1 MLSTAIVI
9 FRESMEIAMIIG
21 ILLAATRGLSGRMP
35 WILAGVGAG
44 AIGASLVAVF
54 AESIANALSGS
65 GQEMFNAVILLAA
78 AGMIGW
84 TLIWMRK
91 HARELTAQLRKV
103 GQGVSSGELPLY
115 SLAVIVGLAMLRE
128 GSEIVLF
135 VYGMLLGEQT
145 IASVAMG
152 CIIGAALGT
161 LTGVMI
167 YYGLIRMAA
176 KHMLNITSWMLMLLV
191 AGLMSQAAG
200 YLSAAGYFATI
211 SDPVWD
217 SSWLLSDGSV
227 AGQILQVLVGYT
239 AQPSMVQ
246 LLFYGATLALLV
258 LCSMHITR
266 KMARPVPASA

>member
-1 MLSTAIVI
+1 MFSTAIVI

-35 WILAGVGAG
+35 WILAGIGAG
-44 AIGASLVAVF
+44 VVGASLVAVF

-103 GQGVSSGELPLY
+103 GQGVSDGELPLY

-145 IASVAMG
+145 VASVVMG
-152 CIIGAALGT
+152 CIVGAFLGT

-200 YLSAAGYFATI
+200 YLSAAGYFAHM
-211 SDPVWD
+211 SDPLWD

-227 AGQILQVLVGYT
+227 AGQVLQVLVGYT

-246 LLFYGATLALLV
+246 LLFYATTLAVLV